1 MHFLESF
8 CAAKQDCKAILL
20 PMILYVFSARC
31 YIPPSLYLTPSVT
44 HTYKLPPQRL
54 SSWLERAIETSGK
67 GKRNSKKRQRYQG
80 YSQTHILS
88 PVSMTKWTLEGECGD
103 ESCAQYGTDYR
114 EKLHKLITAVAPGV
128 VYEKYQLP
136 LKEMKYKTLL
146 MNPNGLPFP

>member
-1 MHFLESF
+1 MYLLESF
-8 CAAKQDCKAILL
+8 SAAKQDCKAILL

-31 YIPPSLYLTPSVT
+31 YIPPLCIS
-44 HTYKLPPQRL
+44 PPL
-54 SSWLERAIETSGK
+54 SH
-67 GKRNSKKRQRYQG
+67 
-80 YSQTHILS
+80 THINYLHSAS
-88 PVSMTKWTLEGECGD
+88 PPDWSVRSRLLAKEKETTRKGRGIRDTAKHIYSPLLAWQSEPLKVNVGMN
-103 ESCAQYGTDYR
+103 GTDYR

>member
-1 MHFLESF
+1 
-8 CAAKQDCKAILL
+8 
-20 PMILYVFSARC
+20 
-31 YIPPSLYLTPSVT
+31 
-44 HTYKLPPQRL
+44 
-54 SSWLERAIETSGK
+54 
-67 GKRNSKKRQRYQG
+67 
-80 YSQTHILS
+80 
-88 PVSMTKWTLEGECGD
+88 MTKWTLEGECGD